1 MLIENIIRTDRNF
14 VGRAAWSKA
23 SLEDISQYKCK
34 LDDFLKTV
42 HVPLEAVQ
50 CKDPKCDRHS
60 ENIDKFH
67 KDIVGG
73 CLQAAELSIPKTK
86 KPNKHRIPGWNQ
98 FVKEKH
104 WSALFWHERW
114 KENGRPTEGEIAAV
128 MRYTRHQ
135 YHYAVRHCK
144 KNEVKIKATRM
155 AEAMTNNHTRDFWAE
170 VNKLNCSQRG
180 VPETVDGVNDPNG
193 IADLFFDKFKHL
205 YSSVAYDNDKM
216 DDFKR
221 SLDTDIEWD
230 YQKLV
235 SDGSIVNVNDIL
247 KLTQK
252 LKSGKSDGNR
262 GLSSDCIIHGTQ
274 RLFVLLAMFYN
285 SVLTHGHVPVD
296 ILLGTMTPIPK
307 CNGVTHSSDKYR
319 AITLSCVIGKILDLI
334 ILSRESS
341 QSLNSDV
348 LQFAFKEGH
357 STTLCTGVLQQCA
370 SYFLNGGSHVYA
382 LLLDVSKAFDRV
394 EYVKLF
400 TTLKDRGTNSII
412 LRCLAYMYTNQVLRV
427 SWNGHTSENFLA
439 CNGVKQGGVLS
450 PILFGAYMDGLL
462 SKLRESSN
470 GCFVGPHFIGT
481 LGYADDL
488 CLLSP
493 TIPGLEQMID
503 ICTSY
508 AEEYHILFNG
518 AKSHLIRFCK
528 KKQCSFC
535 LKTITEIEIGGST
548 IKNEKSAIHL
558 GHKVHMN
565 LVDDSDSVY
574 KSFYKQY
581 NIFRTRFTGVQSLVK
596 SKLFLTYCSSLYG
609 IQICNISRV

>member
-1 MLIENIIRTDRNF
+1 MRDYQTMKMASKNNMFTIGTYNCKHFNDYKIDFMKTLVGQCNMIFLQEHCMYSESLDNLYKLGDVCYHGTSSMDINKPLIGRPHGGCAIVWKSDFNCKVSPIATTSDRVWAVMLKLPSGVSIIAINTYFPCDYHVKNTSFELLMQTLDELTVLLNEAVCDAVLIGGDLNTDFQRSTFHVNAVKDFIHMHSLKCAVDHILSNITYTFESAGTGAKSCIDHIIVSENLNGLITNYDVVESVENNSDHLPVLCGINLLIENIIRTDRNF

-23 SLEDISQYKCK
+23 SLGDISQYKCK

-247 KLTQK
+247 KLTRK

-262 GLSSDCIIHGTQ
+262 GLSSDCIIHGTK
-274 RLFVLLAMFYN
+274 RLFILLAMFYN
-285 SVLTHGHVPVD
+285 SVLTHGQAPED

-307 CNGVTHSSDKYR
+307 CNGLTNSSDKYR
-319 AITLSCVIGKILDLI
+319 A
-334 ILSRESS
+334 
-341 QSLNSDV
+341 N
-348 LQFAFKEGH
+348 
-357 STTLCTGVLQQCA
+357 
-370 SYFLNGGSHVYA
+370 NGQRR
-382 LLLDVSKAFDRV
+382 DRNA
-394 EYVKLF
+394 
-400 TTLKDRGTNSII
+400 G
-412 LRCLAYMYTNQVLRV
+412 
-427 SWNGHTSENFLA
+427 
-439 CNGVKQGGVLS
+439 
-450 PILFGAYMDGLL
+450 
-462 SKLRESSN
+462 
-470 GCFVGPHFIGT
+470 
-481 LGYADDL
+481 
-488 CLLSP
+488 
-493 TIPGLEQMID
+493 
-503 ICTSY
+503 
-508 AEEYHILFNG
+508 
-518 AKSHLIRFCK
+518 
-528 KKQCSFC
+528 
-535 LKTITEIEIGGST
+535 
-548 IKNEKSAIHL
+548 
-558 GHKVHMN
+558 
-565 LVDDSDSVY
+565 
-574 KSFYKQY
+574 
-581 NIFRTRFTGVQSLVK
+581 
-596 SKLFLTYCSSLYG
+596 
-609 IQICNISRV
+609 